1 MKTIIWISNL
11 SDYCEAYILVK
22 ETAITRAG
30 VDATARLADDRNK
43 HVRFKNCV
51 SFTDCKS
58 EMNKQKISQKIS
70 SDTIA

>member
-1 MKTIIWISNL
+1 MKNIIWISNL
-11 SDYCEAYILVK
+11 SDYYEAYILAK

-43 HVRFKNCV
+43 QVRFRNCV

>member
-11 SDYCEAYILVK
+11 SDYCEGYILVK
-22 ETAITRAG
+22 GTAITRAG

-43 HVRFKNCV
+43 QVRFRNCA